1 MDAEDISLDDSLASK
16 DRLMSKL
23 EPLHVIVVGRDPE
36 KMKPAVAVLESAGFA
51 ATGVFSEAEAMTA
64 IADHT
69 DLFAVVA
76 GGFLDEPARDRLGA
90 AAAAKNAVLVTAAI
104 GHDDPAMH
112 FTDHV
117 VPKLIE
123 ARDRR

>member
-1 MDAEDISLDDSLASK
+1 
-16 DRLMSKL
+16 MSEH

-36 KMKPAVAVLESAGFA
+36 KMEPAVAVLESAGFA
-51 ATGVFSEAEAMTA
+51 AIGVFSEAEAMTA
-64 IADHT
+64 IADRSG
-69 DLFAVVA
+69 LFAVVA
-76 GGFLDEPARDRLGA
+76 GGFLDEAARRRVDA
-90 AAAAKNAVLVTAAI
+90 AAAAKDAVLVTAAI

-123 ARDRR
+123 ARERR